1 MRGMHK
7 GQGTGRSEH
16 QPDAAQPHHRL
27 AVVELVALINNP
39 RRTMRHAIV
48 SAVCAA
54 TAWSAVAIASG
65 DDRMS
70 REAQPWEWTGG
81 MPADVV
87 FVKGKKVAGTTVGGI
102 MRRLGQKHGI
112 DFFSPK
118 VPARSTVAWRSG
130 GRERWILEQFAD
142 FAASSSARHIA
153 WAQEQTLSPMRAGLK
168 ETSKALASLAK
179 RAWRVTV
186 IREPFAHALSA
197 CTHFGP
203 CAVKRVGH
211 KQFTNTTAAARMAWI
226 DESLGPAQMWRFIT
240 PEPSRLLDV
249 LGDDVTKMQ
258 AAARSAVNFYHA
270 VLIADDLDASL
281 VALAISTPGLDLT
294 DVLYIP
300 AKTTHTERRPA
311 VGKQPDSFVNH
322 LQQVFYAG
330 AKPQDPIH
338 TYADS
343 PKLAPDTQVYLFAK
357 ARLEATV
364 HSAIGKDRFERE
376 LHRFRKMQSRMLAVC
391 GGRHQNRHRR
401 SPSGANRSAHIAGR
415 HLLVLPENGANSD
428 DREATSF
435 SSRLLSLPA
444 GIPPKAARE
453 CLYGDQGCGYRCI
466 DAWVAD
472 RGRQIA
478 ARRDAAPKARP
489 WPGDHNHSRIRHPP
503 DHRSLGDDDDARFMN

>member
-1 MRGMHK
+1 MRGAL
-7 GQGTGRSEH
+7 
-16 QPDAAQPHHRL
+16 AA
-27 AVVELVALINNP
+27 
-39 RRTMRHAIV
+39 
-48 SAVCAA
+48 AVCAA
-54 TAWSAVAIASG
+54 VEWSALAIGSG
-65 DDRMS
+65 ANLSR
-70 REAQPWEWTGG
+70 REAQPWDWKGG

-118 VPARSTVAWRSG
+118 VPSRSTVAWRSG

-168 ETSKALASLAK
+168 ETSKALANLAK

-186 IREPFAHALSA
+186 VREPYAHALSA

-203 CAVKRVGH
+203 CAVKRVGD

-226 DESLGPAQMWRFIT
+226 DDSLGPAQMWRFIT

-249 LGDDVTKMQ
+249 LGDDVTKMR
-258 AAARSAVNFYHA
+258 AAAHRAVNFYHA

-281 VALAISTPGLDLT
+281 VALAISTPGLDLS

-311 VGKQPDSFVNH
+311 VGKQPDTVLNH

-343 PKLAPDTQVYLFAK
+343 PNLAPDTEVYLFAK

-364 HSAIGKDRFERE
+364 HSAIGRDRFERE
-376 LHRFRKMQSRMLAVC
+376 LHRFRNMQSRMLAVC
-391 GGRHQNRHRR
+391 GGRHQHKRR
-401 SPSGANRSAHIAGR
+401 RPLSGANTTAHIAGR
-415 HLLVLPENGANSD
+415 NLLILPETGVQAG

-466 DAWVAD
+466 DAWVED
-472 RGRQIA
+472 RSRQIA
-478 ARRDAAPKARP
+478 ARRGAALRTRP
-489 WPGDHNHSRIRHPP
+489 RPSDLNHSRIQRRHAGKW
-503 DHRSLGDDDDARFMN
+503 LGDDDDLSLVDGG